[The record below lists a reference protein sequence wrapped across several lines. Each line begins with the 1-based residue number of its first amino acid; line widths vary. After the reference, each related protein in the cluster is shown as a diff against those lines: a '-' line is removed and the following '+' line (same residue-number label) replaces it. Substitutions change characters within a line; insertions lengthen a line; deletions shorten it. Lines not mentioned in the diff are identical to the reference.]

1 VKKSAL
7 PNILHIEPIKPEF
20 PGLCLGLKAELKKV
34 LLLVLDQRK
43 KKNFLKSENVIL
55 FMSNSISSFFW
66 IQFFLLLFSSGAFSQ
81 DYIFPEIIP
90 MSPGLKI
97 DVITGEDFVLSYVMD
112 ANQGILTLSFK
123 DGEFN
128 QKHFEA
134 YSIGRG
140 LNRVNHEVNGD
151 IVYLLLSNGSTFKTL
166 AVINT
171 KNLVVQF
178 FPFSINL
185 GKIDQFKVNGNTLLV
200 LESLPQGDL
209 IQLYDYKTQM
219 AITLSEFTFPNTSLW
234 DVQVKDGIFD
244 ILVYKK
250 GKFRS
255 QSLMMI
261 GFNDSGSKLYETEI
275 SLPGKKKYIFKSA
288 KLIPSQETG
297 YSIVGTYSKK
307 QSEQFSGYYHVGIND
322 GLEQNATI
330 HPMRSL
336 EGFFDYKKNPG
347 LRINTNNFSRNMQV
361 YQTYANR
368 KYIALAT
375 SSDNIPKEFVHFILV
390 GHNGERVYDTALK
403 VLYELG
409 GSFSYSTLALNG
421 KELYFIFGG
430 NSNINVFPSFK
441 FYQIKNGQ
449 LTRILKDH
457 NYLEEKSKDP
467 EWIEIKY
474 YHWKENK
481 FIVSAIET
489 INGQSKHVI
498 RKIEV

>member
-1 VKKSAL
+1 MT
-7 PNILHIEPIKPEF
+7 H
-20 PGLCLGLKAELKKV
+20 
-34 LLLVLDQRK
+34 
-43 KKNFLKSENVIL
+43 
-55 FMSNSISSFFW
+55 SFFSFFR
-66 IQFFLLLFSSGAFSQ
+66 IQVFLILLSSSAFGQ

-97 DVITGEDFVLSYVMD
+97 DVIPGEDFVLSYVMD
-112 ANQGILTLSFK
+112 ANQGILTLTIK

-128 QKHFEA
+128 QKHLEQ

-140 LNRVNHEVNGD
+140 LNKVNHEVNGEK
-151 IVYLLLSNGSTFKTL
+151 VYLLLSNEGPSKTL

-171 KNLVVQF
+171 LNSEVQF

-185 GKIDQFKVNGNTLLV
+185 GKIDQFKVNGNTLLMI
-200 LESLPQGDL
+200 EYLPQGDL
-209 IQLYDYKTQM
+209 IQFYDFQTEM
-219 AITLSEFTFPNTSLW
+219 LITLSEFTFPKTSIW

-261 GFNDSGSKLYETEI
+261 GFNDSGSKLFETEI
-275 SLPGKKKYIFKSA
+275 SLPGKKKYIFRSA

-297 YSIVGTYSKK
+297 YSIVGTYSRK
-307 QSEQFSGYYHVGIND
+307 QGEQFSGYYHVGIND

-336 EGFFDYKKNPG
+336 DGFFDYKKNPG
-347 LRINTNNFSRNMQV
+347 LRINTNNFRRNMQV

-375 SSDNIPKEFVHFILV
+375 SSDNVPKEFVHFILV

-421 KELYFIFGG
+421 KELYFIFEG

-441 FYQIKNGQ
+441 FYQMKNGQ
-449 LTRILKDH
+449 LTRILKDQ

-481 FIVSAIET
+481 FIVSGIET
-489 INGQSKHVI
+489 INGQKRHVI
-498 RKIEV
+498 RKIEI